1 MTTDFIGEDAVGVMV
16 GRLLR
21 GEDPMN
27 TVGRVAVAG

>member
-1 MTTDFIGEDAVGVMV
+1 MIDALGVMV

-27 TVGRVAVAG
+27 AAGEVAVAG